1 MSLHRDLQVLILF
14 FYKYAYLA
22 FNRNDLNRL
31 KYLQLCIKESNR
43 LHSVVVSTSRVL
55 DKPYEIDGK
64 VVPEG

>member
-1 MSLHRDLQVLILF
+1 MLV
-14 FYKYAYLA
+14 

>member
-1 MSLHRDLQVLILF
+1 MNGGLQVSILF
-14 FYKYAYLA
+14 FYEYVYLV
-22 FNRNDLNRL
+22 FHRNDLNRL

-43 LHSVVVSTSRVL
+43 LHSVVISTSRVL

>member
-1 MSLHRDLQVLILF
+1 MEAYKFQYCSFTSMLILS
-14 FYKYAYLA
+14 
-22 FNRNDLNRL
+22 RNDLNRL